1 VRLAIREH
9 HEACKTATSA
19 FRVCQNSRLGSRG
32 KKRGGRTER
41 VTHVEI
47 ERDANDGQ
55 KPQDAIEPP
64 DALMNPISR
73 AYHLPTA
80 VSLALG
86 QGMQEEIKDIDREEG
101 DAIEQEGLER
111 VGADL
116 GIAGK

>member
-1 VRLAIREH
+1 MRLAIREH

-19 FRVCQNSRLGSRG
+19 AFLAPRFQG
-32 KKRGGRTER
+32 KKREGESLSCRTER

-64 DALMNPISR
+64 DTPMNSISR
-73 AYHLPTA
+73 AYHLPTP
-80 VSLALG
+80 VFLALR

-101 DAIEQEGLER
+101 DAIEQE
-111 VGADL
+111 
-116 GIAGK
+116 